1 MLGGVAGYAWFIP
14 VRAADPTLLRALVP
28 AAPAG
33 YVTRPTGATPVS
45 PSKTGLA
52 AVRAAAATTPGAT
65 GAYSVQWRRPG
76 STTAPAEVLVAV
88 LPSASEASTAGRQ
101 AVQRYLGRSAL
112 KSSGASSGV
121 RFRVAAGGGAP
132 AAVFVTAA
140 SSSSPESATA
150 VAVLRHGRAVA
161 VVLAA
166 APGTAAASTARTRLA
181 TVAADESRVLARAEP
196 GLTLARTTF
205 PVTASAVYGGAAVA
219 LVVLLYAVP
228 AAVDRARTRRH
239 AARARAAERARR
251 ARGRKVVRRQSGV
264 TVRRR

>member
-1 MLGGVAGYAWFIP
+1 MAGYAWFIP
-14 VRAADPTLLRALVP
+14 VHAPDAALLRALVP

-33 YVTRPTGATPVS
+33 YASRPTGAAPVS

-52 AVRAAAATTPGAT
+52 AVTAAAAKTRTAT

-76 STTAPAEVLVAV
+76 STTAPAEVLVVAV
-88 LPSASEASTAGRQ
+88 PSAADASTASRQ

-112 KSSGASSGV
+112 KASGASGGA
-121 RFRVAAGGGAP
+121 RFRVAAAGGAP
-132 AAVFVTAA
+132 AAVFTTAA
-140 SSSSPESATA
+140 SGSSPASATA

-166 APGTAAASTARTRLA
+166 APGTAAASTARARLA
-181 TVAADESRVLARAEP
+181 TVAADESRTLARAEP
-196 GLTLARTTF
+196 GLTLVRTTF
-205 PVTASAVYGGAAVA
+205 PATASAIYGGVAAA

-228 AAVDRARTRRH
+228 AAVDGVRARRQ

-251 ARGRKVVRRQSGV
+251 ARGRKVVRRQSGF